1 MSNDLS
7 MRVSMDTIRPVSPPR
22 DTNGQMQ
29 AITPAE
35 RDISSASRQDVS
47 IQNND
52 IPADSR
58 NTRETNGSLLTK
70 SINELASHAQS
81 VSRGLKFTV
90 DTELNKTVITVY
102 DTATKTVIRQI
113 PSEEILNFARTLE
126 KGDAALIDVKA

>member
-7 MRVSMDTIRPVSPPR
+7 MRVSMDTVRPMSPPR

-29 AITPAE
+29 AITHVE
-35 RDISSASRQDVS
+35 RDISSALRQDVS
-47 IQNND
+47 IQSND
-52 IPADSR
+52 TPVDSR
-58 NTRETNGSLLTK
+58 HIKESNSSLLTK

-81 VSRGLKFTV
+81 ISRGLQFTV
-90 DTELNKTVITVY
+90 DKELDKTVITVY